1 MYNAKIILL
10 PCFLSGFIVS
20 IMALAKK
27 IKIFT
32 VFPASEEC
40 SKTSI
45 KENADTNCKIEKDYF
60 RARLF
65 SQKHDI
71 LRFTAQSSSNDA
83 IVTSYVD
90 GMYGLLALCIVISA
104 TFSVTSIFYVFK
116 TFGSHRHL
124 ATCPKFRP

>member
-1 MYNAKIILL
+1 MFIYSGSIFEFPCHLL
-10 PCFLSGFIVS
+10 PLT
-20 IMALAKK
+20 KK
-27 IKIFT
+27 LKIFS
-32 VFPASEEC
+32 VFPASEDC
-40 SKTSI
+40 SETSI
-45 KENADTNCKIEKDYF
+45 KENENTDYKIVKDYF

-104 TFSVTSIFYVFK
+104 TFSVTMIPV
-116 TFGSHRHL
+116 HNEIQN
-124 ATCPKFRP
+124 PE